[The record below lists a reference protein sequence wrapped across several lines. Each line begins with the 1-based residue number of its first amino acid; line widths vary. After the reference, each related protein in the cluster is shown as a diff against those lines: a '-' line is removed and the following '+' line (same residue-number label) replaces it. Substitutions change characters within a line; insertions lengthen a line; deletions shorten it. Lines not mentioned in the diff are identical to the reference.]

1 MKLDILLEEVERQ
14 QIGYYCIVSY
24 SHRYDIAVTYSQ
36 QFLGKAMVTSIQ
48 NGRMVLLSQE
58 DIGEEQYW
66 ATRLGIEVEDIEE
79 FQSFFYMILQSQR
92 LEEQY

>member
-1 MKLDILLEEVERQ
+1 MKLDILLKEVERQ
-14 QIGYYCIVSY
+14 QIGYYCILSN

-66 ATRLGIEVEDIEE
+66 APRLGIEVEDIEE
-79 FQSFFYMILQSQR
+79 LQNFFYMILQSQR

>member
-14 QIGYYCIVSY
+14 QIGYYCIVSN

-79 FQSFFYMILQSQR
+79 LQSFFYMILQSQR

>member
-1 MKLDILLEEVERQ
+1 M
-14 QIGYYCIVSY
+14 SN

>member
-14 QIGYYCIVSY
+14 QIGYYCIVSN

-66 ATRLGIEVEDIEE
+66 ATKLGIEVEDIEE
-79 FQSFFYMILQSQR
+79 LQSFFYMILQSQR

>member
-14 QIGYYCIVSY
+14 QIGYHCIVSN

>member
-14 QIGYYCIVSY
+14 QISYYCIVSN

>member
-14 QIGYYCIVSY
+14 PIGYYCVLLK

-48 NGRMVLLSQE
+48 NGRMILLSQE
-58 DIGEEQYW
+58 DIVEEQYW
-66 ATRLGIEVEDIEE
+66 APRLGIEIEDIEE

>member
-14 QIGYYCIVSY
+14 KIGYYCILSN
-24 SHRYDIAVTYSQ
+24 SHRYDIAVMYSQ

-66 ATRLGIEVEDIEE
+66 APRLGIEVEDIEE
-79 FQSFFYMILQSQR
+79 LQSFFYMILQSQR

>member
-14 QIGYYCIVSY
+14 QIGYYCILSNSY
-24 SHRYDIAVTYSQ
+24 RYDIAVTYSQ

-66 ATRLGIEVEDIEE
+66 APRLGIEVEDIEE
-79 FQSFFYMILQSQR
+79 LQSFFYMILQSQR